1 MSNKRSIN
9 EGFQPSE
16 NRGFQPQKKDN
27 GYQPSKSIKTNPPIT
42 PPPKKSTK

>member
-1 MSNKRSIN
+1 MSNKKSLN
-9 EGFQPSE
+9 EGYQPNG

-42 PPPKKSTK
+42 PPKKNSDK